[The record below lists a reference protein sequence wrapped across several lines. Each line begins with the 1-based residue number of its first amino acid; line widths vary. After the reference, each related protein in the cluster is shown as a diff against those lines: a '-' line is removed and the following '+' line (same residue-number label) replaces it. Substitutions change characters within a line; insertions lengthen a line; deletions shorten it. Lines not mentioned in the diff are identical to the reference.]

1 MLGER
6 SDQRGLWEA
15 DRLYLD
21 HVGKDTFYGLLASLR
36 GRLFQDSDFAVFY
49 CADNGRDSVPPSLL
63 ATALLLQTHDKVSDA
78 EAKARADFDIRW
90 KVALGIEVE
99 DRPFAKSTLQV
110 FRAQLIL
117 HDRVREV
124 FESSLRLARES
135 GYLKRRSMKVALDT
149 TNILGRGAV
158 RDTFNLLADGIV
170 KLLRALAQ
178 VEGISV
184 GKWAKARGYGR
195 YLASSIKGEATID
208 WSDKRAR
215 TALLA
220 GIVGD
225 ADRLLELSRLAQGE
239 LPEDG
244 AERQQIVA
252 AAELLGQLL
261 LQDIERKGGDGDGD
275 GVSLKDG
282 VSKDRMM
289 SVHDPEMRHGHK
301 SSRRRFDGHK
311 AAIVVDT
318 DTQLITAVEV
328 LPGNA
333 PDNLGA
339 LELVEQSEANTGVP
353 VQEAMGDAAYGDGAT
368 RQTFADAGRT
378 LIARVPGR
386 PDRQRFPKNDFVI
399 DLVAGSC
406 TCPAGQVTHTI
417 VPAGRRTDAAGR
429 IHHLQAFQFD
439 GSECMTCP
447 LRSQCISAKGRK
459 GRRVLIHPQEAL
471 LQQARALQQSAGY
484 DEYRARR
491 VVVEHRFLS
500 PHPGLFGPA
509 SSSLELLG
517 LEPHGPERPGQQ
529 GAGGR
534 APRLPHVQNPAQLG
548 RVGRDRVRPEKVC
561 DIVIV
566 SRVVDQVLAH
576 VVEHPLHRLPL
587 RPGVPHHLECHGR
600 VRHQPLLREPYLRH
614 ERHVLVGKGAGAQ
627 RGEGAL
633 VQPAFVQQVDLVRT
647 ILHEASNQDSLAV
660 RLGQVRQ
667 GLQFLPVHVLC
678 SDNQGQVILMDS
690 IAGVVPRLPVAV
702 NTDPFVDAQAVQ
714 HPVQAVD
721 LPADDVPAVGLL
733 FDVYLHHH
741 QGDGL
746 HSGDSDIGRP
756 RVRTERALQ
765 ERRVAKQ
772 PRVGPLQYPPLLGAD
787 SVPHELVL
795 RRQARCRLRQ
805 QGGVPRQL
813 RMHRRCRRGTGR
825 RGW

>member
-21 HVGKDTFYGLLASLR
+21 VGKDTFYGLLASLR

-49 CADNGRDSVPPSLL
+49 CADNAG
-63 ATALLLQTHDKVSDA
+63 TACRPACWPRRCCCRQGQRA

-158 RDTFNLLADGIV
+158 RDTYNLLADGIV
-170 KLLRALAQ
+170 KLMRALAQ

-195 YLASSIKGEATID
+195 YLASSIKGEAAID

-261 LQDIERKGGDGDGD
+261 LQDIERKGGDGDD

-289 SVHDPEMRHGHK
+289 SVHDPEIRHGHK

-417 VPAGRRTDAAGR
+417 VPAGRRTDAAVR

-491 VVVEHRFLS
+491 VVVEHRLAR
-500 PHPGLFGPA
+500 LVQ
-509 SSSLELLG
+509 LG
-517 LEPHGPERPGQQ
+517 IRQSRYF
-529 GAGGR
+529 GR
-534 APRLPHVQNPAQLG
+534 AKTRFQLYLAATVANLTLVAGKIELSDSVGGGLPRHRAVLSAVPSDVQA
-548 RVGRDRVRPEKVC
+548 
-561 DIVIV
+561 V
-566 SRVVDQVLAH
+566 SHGVVAH
-576 VVEHPLHRLPL
+576 ATAIF
-587 RPGVPHHLECHGR
+587 G
-600 VRHQPLLREPYLRH
+600 
-614 ERHVLVGKGAGAQ
+614 
-627 RGEGAL
+627 
-633 VQPAFVQQVDLVRT
+633 
-647 ILHEASNQDSLAV
+647 AV
-660 RLGQVRQ
+660 RLGLLWSQI
-667 GLQFLPVHVLC
+667 LFAPALLPKSL
-678 SDNQGQVILMDS
+678 SPS
-690 IAGVVPRLPVAV
+690 RA
-702 NTDPFVDAQAVQ
+702 F
-714 HPVQAVD
+714 
-721 LPADDVPAVGLL
+721 
-733 FDVYLHHH
+733 
-741 QGDGL
+741 
-746 HSGDSDIGRP
+746 RP
-756 RVRTERALQ
+756 
-765 ERRVAKQ
+765 
-772 PRVGPLQYPPLLGAD
+772 GF
-787 SVPHELVL
+787 
-795 RRQARCRLRQ
+795 
-805 QGGVPRQL
+805 
-813 RMHRRCRRGTGR
+813 
-825 RGW
+825 